1 MIIFLN
7 MDGSCQK
14 VTPEHIYQG
23 SNNVNDIT
31 VIAPY
36 AKSTTLFIGFI
47 LPNGLYWESSDG
59 VRYMPMDYVPQ
70 SIDENVGA
78 WHYKLRDS
86 VTELQGDLY
95 IAINAVTAQ
104 GNTTSY
110 LCKAIIEESV
120 LPSLPPTPEPGVYEL
135 ILQYLGRV
143 QGSLVSNIK
152 KVPGTSNE
160 IQYIDNYGVVSAP
173 IVIGGGE
180 YVPQPEN
187 IASKVL
193 VPASAWTAQNGSYAA
208 TVMAAQHGQMRDGAT
223 ANDLWVSFDEAEEA
237 AFKGAYED
245 YSINEAG
252 DITITVSTPIALT
265 VRVWNGKGLVD
276 TIAREQIAAETSRAE
291 TAETQLQKNID
302 SETERA
308 EATEQNLQ
316 EQINH
321 IEESGY
327 DKTARDMIVAETE
340 RAETAES
347 VLSDRITANAS
358 DIVGLNSDVA
368 GLRED
373 INNESHFRGM
383 FNTVEELRA
392 AYPTATPNDY
402 AWIAG
407 GNIWTYG
414 ESGWTDTGKP
424 VPSTAI
430 PASTSTPLMDGVA
443 SVGTENSYARGD
455 HRHPRDNYLYSPS
468 NPPPIDS
475 ALSTASANPVQ
486 NKVITNALNNKMDNV
501 SAATSFNNLNLGIN
515 TLRTSVVISTCSTSA
530 SVANKIV
537 SLPVNSNLSMVDG
550 LVLRVKFTNANTAS
564 DPKLSFDG
572 ILKSIYSKTNG
583 TLYIKWRAGDII
595 EFSYD
600 LTNDRFI
607 ITGGYILESM
617 PVGTIYLFDFD
628 TSPINLFGGSWSKID
643 SGLYLGTATN
653 SVENASVSSSNYL
666 PYRKN
671 TRQSLPN
678 IQGSFYAAGYE
689 SSVGTGAF
697 SASSVGNLTL
707 GTSGG
712 SVLKQVSFNARYSN
726 GVYGAERIS
735 DIKPRSYGLFA
746 WRRTA

>member
-1 MIIFLN
+1 MENKILVVVGLDGRIEYTYQDGVFRRSNKQNELVALLLFPNASTVKVNFLR
-7 MDGSCQK
+7 
-14 VTPEHIYQG
+14 
-23 SNNVNDIT
+23 
-31 VIAPY
+31 
-36 AKSTTLFIGFI
+36 
-47 LPNGLYWESSDG
+47 SDG
-59 VRYMPMDYVPQ
+59 VKPKSQYMTYAGEQEYEGVMYNAYSYALTDYQLYATGPLVV
-70 SIDENVGA
+70 SLDIVSGNITATSGDFTIDVEASESQNDDVA
-78 WHYKLRDS
+78 PSD
-86 VTELQGDLY
+86 TNQFDN
-95 IAINAVTAQ
+95 AIN
-104 GNTTSY
+104 
-110 LCKAIIEESV
+110 
-120 LPSLPPTPEPGVYEL
+120 SLMSTDRTLLDRTKNVPN
-135 ILQYLGRV
+135 
-143 QGSLVSNIK
+143 LVAKIQ
-152 KVPGTSNE
+152 KVAFNAFTYTNNS
-160 IQYIDNYGVVSAP
+160 GVVSAP
-173 IVIGGGE
+173 IVLTGGE
-180 YVPQPEN
+180 EAPMPVT
-187 IASKVL
+187 
-193 VPASAWTAQNGSYAA
+193 PASTITISKDANGWQPIYESDQTTITGYKYEMDAA
-208 TVMAAQHGQMRDGAT
+208 LHGQMRDDAK
-223 ANDLWVSFDEAEEA
+223 AKDLWVSFSAQDSTVFDGKYA
-237 AFKGAYED
+237 D
-245 YSINEAG
+245 YSVDAEGN
-252 DITITVSTPIALT
+252 ITVTVSEPVDLT
-265 VRVWNGKGLVD
+265 IRVWNGKGLVD
-276 TIAREQIAAETSRAE
+276 NVAREQIAAETSRAE
-291 TAETQLQKNID
+291 TE
-302 SETERA
+302 
-308 EATEQNLQ
+308 EASLQ
-316 EQINH
+316 EQITELQN
-321 IEESGY
+321 SGV
-327 DKTARDMIVAETE
+327 DTEARASIVAETQ
-340 RAETAES
+340 RAEAAES
-347 VLSDRITANAS
+347 SLSDRITANAS

-383 FNTVEELRA
+383 FNTVEELRT

-424 VPSTAI
+424 VPSTAV

-443 SVGTENSYARGD
+443 SVGAENSYARGD

-486 NKVITNALNNKMDNV
+486 NMVITNALNNKMDNA
-501 SAATSFNNLNLGIN
+501 SAATSFNSLNLGIN

-564 DPKLSFDG
+564 NPKLSFGG

-726 GVYGAERIS
+726 GVYGAESIS

>member
-1 MIIFLN
+1 MVIFLN

-47 LPNGLYWESSDG
+47 LPNGLYWQSSDG
-59 VRYMPMDYVPQ
+59 FRYMPMDYVPQ
-70 SIDENVGA
+70 SIDKKVGA

-110 LCKAIIEESV
+110 LCKAIIEKSV

-143 QGSLVSNIK
+143 QVSLVSNIE
-152 KVPGTSNE
+152 KVPGTNNE
-160 IQYIDNYGVVSAP
+160 IRYTDNYGVISAP

-193 VPASAWTAQNGSYAA
+193 LPASAWTAQNGSYTA

-237 AFKGAYED
+237 AFKGTYED
-245 YSINEAG
+245 YTINEAG
-252 DITITVSTPIALT
+252 DITITVTTPIALT

-276 TIAREQIAAETSRAE
+276 TVAREQIAAETSRAE
-291 TAETQLQKNID
+291 AAETQLQKNID

-308 EATEQNLQ
+308 ETAEQNLQ

-424 VPSTAI
+424 VPSTAV

-486 NKVITNALNNKMDNV
+486 NKVITNALNSKV
-501 SAATSFNNLNLGIN
+501 SKLGDTIDG
-515 TLRTSVVISTCSTSA
+515 
-530 SVANKIV
+530 
-537 SLPVNSNLSMVDG
+537 NLSVNGTIEIHASSYPALTLETGDG
-550 LVLRVKFTNANTAS
+550 EKVLLEKTREDIYFVWRNSDGSNKWILVL
-564 DPKLSFDG
+564 PK
-572 ILKSIYSKTNG
+572 K
-583 TLYIKWRAGDII
+583 
-595 EFSYD
+595 E
-600 LTNDRFI
+600 
-607 ITGGYILESM
+607 
-617 PVGTIYLFDFD
+617 GTIATLDDVHPVDSIFISLKNI
-628 TSPINLFGGSWSKID
+628 SPASLFGGEWAKVPKEKVLWIIQSTVPD
-643 SGLYLGTATN
+643 SMAGGNRYAG
-653 SVENASVSSSNYL
+653 
-666 PYRKN
+666 
-671 TRQSLPN
+671 LPN
-678 IQGSFYAAGYE
+678 ITGTLGGCRISAN
-689 SSVGTGAF
+689 TGADY
-697 SASSVGNLTL
+697 SYPTYMVNGNALYWGGSPT
-707 GTSGG
+707 GVSGG
-712 SVLKQVSFNARYSN
+712 SSGSTYNSGTVPIKFDANVANSI
-726 GVYGAERIS
+726 YGQS
-735 DIKPRSYGLFA
+735 DTVQPPAFTVFA
-746 WRRTA
+746 WYRTA